1 MDVQNQVGLLNDYA
15 ATALNGAFD
24 GSVAKPTQEEAEK
37 AVRTL
42 ILWAGDDPTREGM
55 IDTPKRVLKAYGE
68 FFSGYNDDPVAIL
81 QRTFQEVNDYDETI
95 VLRDIRVESHC
106 EHHMLPIIGRA
117 HVAYLPRKRVVGI
130 SKLAR
135 IVEMFARRFQVQE
148 KLTAQIADTINQVLQ
163 PKGVAVVVEAMHH
176 CMTTR
181 GVHKTGTLLVTSR
194 MIGAYR
200 SDMVL
205 RREFLE
211 TVGNN
216 RVPATN

>member
-1 MDVQNQVGLLNDYA
+1 MDFKNQVGLLTDYA

-24 GSVAKPTQEEAEK
+24 GSIAKPTQEEAEK

-42 ILWAGDDPTREGM
+42 IRWAGDDPTREGM

-216 RVPATN
+216 RVAATN